1 MEMFT
6 EVGRMLEVPQKQG
19 QYPKTSATAL
29 AMQKVEKGISMNF
42 LYLKVPKKRLVLSCS
57 PIFSLVRNEFVLI

>member
-1 MEMFT
+1 MEMPA
-6 EVGRMLEVPQKQG
+6 EVGRMLELPQEQG
-19 QYPKTSATAL
+19 LYPKASATAL

-57 PIFSLVRNEFVLI
+57 PIFLLVRNEFVLI